1 MDGLI
6 QGVAIMDVFQ
16 NKLVNA
22 LGQDML
28 KKLYMTTD
36 RTVSLHDIKNMKL

>member
-1 MDGLI
+1 
-6 QGVAIMDVFQ
+6 MDVFQ

-28 KKLYMTTD
+28 MKLSLTSD
-36 RTVSLHDIKNMKL
+36 RSVSLHDVRNMEL